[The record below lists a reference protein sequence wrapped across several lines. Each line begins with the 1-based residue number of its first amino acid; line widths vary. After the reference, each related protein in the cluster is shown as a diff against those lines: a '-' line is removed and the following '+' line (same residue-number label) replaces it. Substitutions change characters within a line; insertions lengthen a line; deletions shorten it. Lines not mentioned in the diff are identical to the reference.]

1 MSINYMSK
9 NDELRR
15 GDSLISNNKMFE
27 AIFQDDGNFVIY
39 TKGEALWASGT
50 NASEGFRLCLQGD
63 CNLVIIMSRNYMSKN
78 DELRRGDSLISNN
91 KMFEAVFQGNCNL
104 ILYNERNVARWSSVS
119 GKLEANMC
127 RLQLTDEGKLELYR
141 EAQRIWSSAE
151 STGKKL

>member
-1 MSINYMSK
+1 MSRNYMSK
-9 NDELRR
+9 NDELRK
-15 GDSLISNNKMFE
+15 GDSLLSNNKMFE

-39 TKGEALWASGT
+39 THGKALWATGT
-50 NASEGFRLCLQGD
+50 DGSDAFRLCL
-63 CNLVIIMSRNYMSKN
+63 
-78 DELRRGDSLISNN
+78 
-91 KMFEAVFQGNCNL
+91 QGNCNL
-104 ILYNERNVARWSSVS
+104 ILYNERNDARWSSWS